1 MNIRKTFLFAIKY
14 LGYFYFRRD
23 PFLFLFSAF
32 VALYTASN
40 VAAFVLIFSALR
52 GMVAGETSVSFS
64 LEFLPALEAQTALYL
79 GLGLFGASIVFFIA
93 ALLSAIRTGANFGTS
108 LIYRFEDRWDKID
121 VNQRKDL
128 VTVASFATRL
138 SRPVL
143 NSLVPIAMFVVGIV
157 YLSATNIF
165 FGPAAF
171 LVGAL
176 ALFAFVPANKLNLHL
191 RRDGFSYEVKQEEL
205 AGQRKEIIRFL
216 SQKFSTYRARRII
229 AAVNILILFLL
240 LMIAVFLIGPEQL
253 VEYLDEQAVVVIVV
267 IRASI
272 LSLNR
277 LTLCLKVINSN
288 IEILPQIF
296 GILERDA
303 LPGKVVLV
311 EDGGDD
317 DDEI

>member
-14 LGYFYFRRD
+14 LGYFYFRKD

-40 VAAFVLIFSALR
+40 VAAFVLIFSSLR
-52 GMVAGETSVSFS
+52 SMVAGETSVSFS
-64 LEFLPALEAQTALYL
+64 VGFLPVVGTQTALYV
-79 GLGLFGASIVFFIA
+79 GLGLFGASIIFFIA
-93 ALLSAIRTGANFGTS
+93 TLLSAIRTGANFGTG
-108 LIYRFEDRWDKID
+108 LIYRFENRWDEID
-121 VNQRKDL
+121 LNQRKNL

-138 SRPVL
+138 SKPVL

-176 ALFAFVPANKLNLHL
+176 ALFAFVPANKINLHL
-191 RRDGFSYEVKQEEL
+191 GQDGFSYEIKQEEL
-205 AGQRKEIIRFL
+205 AGQRKDIVRFL
-216 SQKFSTYRARRII
+216 SQKFSSYRARKII

-240 LMIAVFLIGPEQL
+240 LMIAVFLIGAEQL
-253 VEYLDEQAVVVIVV
+253 VEYLDEQAVVLIVV
-267 IRASI
+267 VRASI

-296 GILERDA
+296 AIIEREA

-311 EDGGDD
+311 D
-317 DDEI
+317 DDEEM